1 MIVAAYQ
8 GFSPEGN
15 IESALATVDR
25 TLAKAANEDV
35 EMLVFP
41 ELYFPGYNQMN
52 SHPVVAQ
59 KQGGSWE
66 TKLAALA
73 KKHDCG
79 LTIGWA
85 ERDGDSIYNSAST
98 FDRAGKK
105 LAHFRKIQ
113 LWGKTEQ
120 EIFEFGDSYVTFE
133 LAGIKIGL
141 LICYDV
147 EFPQHVQA
155 LAQMGV
161 QLVLVPTANPENFS
175 IVNTT
180 LVPARASENAMT
192 IVYTN
197 YCGSDNGLSFCGRST
212 IVGPL
217 AQSLAS
223 AGPDDED
230 LLIADL
236 SSTNKIDAALIS
248 TQLTDFRKVLTK

>member
-15 IESALATVDR
+15 IESALATVDK
-25 TLAKAANEDV
+25 TLAKAANENV
-35 EMLVFP
+35 EMIVFP

-236 SSTNKIDAALIS
+236 SSINKIDAALIS
-248 TQLTDFRKVLTK
+248 TQLTDFRKVPTK

>member
-236 SSTNKIDAALIS
+236 SSINKIDAALIS

>member
-15 IESALATVDR
+15 IESALATVDK
-25 TLAKAANEDV
+25 TLAKAANENA
-35 EMLVFP
+35 EMIVFP
-41 ELYFPGYNQMN
+41 ELYFPGYNQMK

-73 KKHDCG
+73 KKHGCG

-98 FDRAGKK
+98 FDRAGTK

-161 QLVLVPTANPENFS
+161 QLVLVPTANPEDYS

-197 YCGSDNGLSFCGRST
+197 YCGSDNGLSFCGQST

-217 AQSLAS
+217 AQPLAS

-236 SSTNKIDAALIS
+236 ISINNIDAALLS

>member
-236 SSTNKIDAALIS
+236 SSINKIDAALIS
-248 TQLTDFRKVLTK
+248 TQLTDFRKVPTK

>member
-15 IESALATVDR
+15 IESALAKVDE
-25 TLAKAANEDV
+25 TLAKAADKNV
-35 EMLVFP
+35 EMVVFP
-41 ELYFPGYNQMN
+41 ELYLPGYNQMK
-52 SHPVVAQ
+52 SHHSVAQ
-59 KQGGSWE
+59 KQGESWE
-66 TKLAALA
+66 IQLSLLAN
-73 KKHDCG
+73 KHGCG
-79 LTIGWA
+79 LTLGWA
-85 ERDGDSIYNSAST
+85 EREGDSIYNSAST
-98 FDRAGKK
+98 FDRTGKK

-113 LWGKTEQ
+113 LWGAIEQ
-120 EIFEFGDSYVTFE
+120 SIFNFGDSYVTFE
-133 LAGIKIGL
+133 LAGIKTGL

-147 EFPQHVQA
+147 EFPQHVLA

-161 QLVLVPTANPENFS
+161 QLILVPTANPEMFS
-175 IVNTT
+175 VVCDT

-197 YCGSDNGLSFCGRST
+197 YCGSDNGLSFCGQST

-217 AQSLAS
+217 AQPLAS

-236 SSTNKIDAALIS
+236 SSINNIDAALIS